1 MPRPGTPPPDPGV
14 GRPSP
19 SRRSATSLPPS
30 ARLWSS
36 TGAAAVA
43 LLLLLAA
50 ATTGPPPLAAS
61 RLTVASPRARQ
72 LPPQLA
78 LKLRLLTPPPFPP
91 IPLPPYLAPRN
102 TSLPSPGHS
111 GRPGSSV
118 AASATMAAALA
129 RPSLPAG
136 PWVWTHTQRTQ
147 AARDVGSPS
156 PGVPSWWT
164 APEWGDERTR
174 RLPRQRSP
182 TPTPTPS
189 TSAPPLFVLATV
201 PPSTLYGGRLSTLLV
216 PQALLLLAGWGP
228 RLALQR
234 SSLPAAHPP
243 SRTPHLFVLATVPP
257 STLSGGRLSTLL
269 VPQALLL
276 LAGWGPRLALQR
288 SSLPAP
294 RHTYRPASLAP
305 ALHIIHGH
313 RSSTARSSRGDDA
326 AAANAPFPPEHHR
339 ASLVNRP
346 LVPGPLVP
354 PQGGRTGLGQVSCGS
369 P

>member
-1 MPRPGTPPPDPGV
+1 MPRPGTPPPDTGV
-14 GRPSP
+14 RRPSP
-19 SRRSATSLPPS
+19 SRRSATLLPPF
-30 ARLWSS
+30 ARWWSP

-78 LKLRLLTPPPFPP
+78 LKLRLLTPIRFPP
-91 IPLPPYLAPRN
+91 IPLPPYPAPRN

-111 GRPGSSV
+111 GSPGSSV

-189 TSAPPLFVLATV
+189 TPAPPLGGPAGPALFFSDLEARVLPELVHATAAAPTCAAQCVPGLNASV
-201 PPSTLYGGRLSTLLV
+201 PPTTQMDFVANLFHLL
-216 PQALLLLAGWGP
+216 P
-228 RLALQR
+228 RV
-234 SSLPAAHPP
+234 SPPLPP
-243 SRTPHLFVLATVPP
+243 F
-257 STLSGGRLSTLL
+257 G
-269 VPQALLL
+269 
-276 LAGWGPRLALQR
+276 
-288 SSLPAP
+288 
-294 RHTYRPASLAP
+294 SLAP
-305 ALHIIHGH
+305 LRCQAEDLRCSPPFSEGFE
-313 RSSTARSSRGDDA
+313 AR
-326 AAANAPFPPEHHR
+326 
-339 ASLVNRP
+339 
-346 LVPGPLVP
+346 VP
-354 PQGGRTGLGQVSCGS
+354 PAS
-369 P
+369 PAPAIEPLRGPRYETLQLPSSP

>member
-78 LKLRLLTPPPFPP
+78 LKLRLLTPTPFPP

-156 PGVPSWWT
+156 PGVPSWWM

-189 TSAPPLFVLATV
+189 TPAPP
-201 PPSTLYGGRLSTLLV
+201 
-216 PQALLLLAGWGP
+216 
-228 RLALQR
+228 
-234 SSLPAAHPP
+234 
-243 SRTPHLFVLATVPP
+243 LFVLATVPP

-294 RHTYRPASLAP
+294 RHTYRPAYLAP

-313 RSSTARSSRGDDA
+313 SLSTARSSRGDDA

-354 PQGGRTGLGQVSCGS
+354 PQGERTGLGQVSCGS